1 MVVTLT
7 PSCTYEKNIWRLEN
21 WICHHGV
28 PHNIALAHMTFHMQE
43 KCLFRARPLCFEAH
57 WRFEKNKNS
66 PPPKKKKKGRKTKN
80 RKTWQSRS
88 KTFQRDEQDTEVP
101 MRLTCSKNQKETKG
115 NNGSGVSRRRGLGQQ
130 KWLRNEFGTKGSG
143 QIKWR
148 LQILIRNVDFII
160 PSHYMRFVLVHSTA
174 FSVPTSFH
182 GIKFSN
188 YLI

>member
-1 MVVTLT
+1 MRRISEGLKTGSAIMEFHTILPWLT
-7 PSCTYEKNIWRLEN
+7 WHFTCKRSASSELGHFALKLTEDLKKIRTP
-21 WICHHGV
+21 
-28 PHNIALAHMTFHMQE
+28 PHQ
-43 KCLFRARPLCFEAH
+43 
-57 WRFEKNKNS
+57 
-66 PPPKKKKKGRKTKN
+66 KKKKGRKTKN